1 MVSILVVDDEA
12 PNRDALERIFAREG
26 WNVRTACDG
35 REALDVLRDADVGV
49 ILTDL
54 KMPGMDGMELLR
66 AARHVAPDVPVI
78 LATAYGTV
86 DVAVGAMKEGAWDFV
101 AKPLRRAEVVASV
114 QRALEQHRLA
124 AENRVLR
131 AEVAGQQADA
141 MVGRSDAMRLLLDE
155 ARQVA
160 GSVATV
166 LLTGESGTGKG
177 TLARWIHTHSAR
189 SAARLVTVNCGAIPD
204 ALLESELFGYEPG
217 AFTGAVG
224 RKEGRFD
231 AAAGGT
237 LFLDEVTELPAA
249 LQVKLLRVLQDGEYE
264 RLGGTRTLKA
274 DVRILAATN
283 RDPEREVADGRLRAD
298 LYYRLNVIRL
308 DVPPLRG
315 RRADIPALARTLVGR
330 HAARHGRPVAG
341 IDADAMAL
349 LEGYAWPGNV
359 RELENALERAVVLA
373 RGTHVAAGDL
383 PPAVRHA
390 TPSVPD
396 TPDSLRFSP
405 GTPLAIVERRM
416 IEATLAQCDGDR
428 SLAANLLGIAART
441 IYRREAEWRAGR
453 DDETTG

>member
-1 MVSILVVDDEA
+1 MATILVVDDEA
-12 PNRDALERIFAREG
+12 PNRDALERIFTREG
-26 WNVRTACDG
+26 WAVRTAPDG
-35 REALDVLRDADVGV
+35 RAALEVLRDADVGV

-66 AARHVAPDVPVI
+66 ATRHVAPDVPVI

-114 QRALEQHRLA
+114 RRALEQHRLA

-131 AEVAGQQADA
+131 AEVAGIHADA
-141 MVGRSDAMRLLLDE
+141 MIGRSAPMRALLDE
-155 ARQVA
+155 ALQVA
-160 GSVATV
+160 GSLATV

-177 TLARWIHTHSAR
+177 TLARWIHAHSGR
-189 SAARLVTVNCGAIPD
+189 AAGRLVTVNCGAIPD

-283 RDPEREVADGRLRAD
+283 RDPERDVAEGRLRAD

-308 DVPPLRG
+308 DVPPLRA
-315 RRADIPALARTLVGR
+315 RRADIPALAGVLVAR
-330 HAARHGRPVAG
+330 HAARHGRAITGV
-341 IDADAMAL
+341 DADAMVL
-349 LEGYAWPGNV
+349 LESHPWPGNV

-373 RGTHVAAGDL
+373 RGSHVATGDL
-383 PPAVRHA
+383 PPAVRN
-390 TPSVPD
+390 TSPTTPD
-396 TPDSLRFSP
+396 TPDALRFTP
-405 GTPLAIVERRM
+405 GTPLALVERRM

-428 SLAANLLGIAART
+428 TLAANLLGIAART
-441 IYRREAEWRAGR
+441 IYRREAEWRAHPGDVPPR
-453 DDETTG
+453 